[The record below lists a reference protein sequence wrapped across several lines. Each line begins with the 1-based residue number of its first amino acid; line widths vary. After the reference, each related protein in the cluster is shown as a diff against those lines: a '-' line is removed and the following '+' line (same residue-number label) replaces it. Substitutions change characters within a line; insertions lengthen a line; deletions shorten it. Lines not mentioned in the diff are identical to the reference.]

1 MTGSGYVVTLPE
13 SLRDEVSALA
23 VNAWPEE
30 CCGLLVANA
39 DDPTTI
45 TRFVVSSNI
54 AADPLTTFEIDPQTL
69 IATHR
74 SVRDR
79 GEVIAGCYH
88 SHPNGD
94 WQPSKTDLS
103 RAEEAGFLWLIIA
116 TDKTGLAGY
125 GLYRRM
131 PEHSGDAGL
140 RHFMRCEISET

>member
-1 MTGSGYVVTLPE
+1 MTGTRYAVTLPR
-13 SLRDEVSALA
+13 SLCDALSGLA
-23 VNAWPEE
+23 SNAWPKE
-30 CCGLLVANA
+30 CCGLLIANA
-39 DDPTTI
+39 DDPISI

-54 AADPLTTFEIDPQTL
+54 AADPEKTFEIDPQTL

-94 WQPSKTDLS
+94 LQPSKTDLS

-116 TDKTGLAGY
+116 TGKTGVTGY

-131 PEHSGDAGL
+131 PEHSSDTGP
-140 RHFMRCEISET
+140 RHFMRCGISET